1 MIDDFILH
9 LKSTKNLS
17 CTTLNAYY
25 ADINAFLK
33 FEKNVLAPNI
43 CAYVNH
49 MQNCGLKDSSIRR
62 KIVSLRLFYDF
73 LVAERFIPSTPFAG
87 LRFRFRQEHRLPKTL
102 SLSEVSRL
110 LSCLEEPNSRL
121 SEFGYRQFV
130 RDRALLDTLIS
141 TGIRV
146 AEAAAIRFED
156 IIYSERAIIIRGKG
170 RKQRLVYISSPITWQ
185 RITAQIK
192 IQRKWTGTQF
202 LFTNRNDKPLTSHS
216 IEDIYAKYAAK
227 AKINPASTPHYLRH
241 TFATNLL
248 INGAD
253 LRSVQEIL
261 GHSSITTTQIYTE
274 VSSRRKKQVMR
285 RYNYRNKL

>member
-1 MIDDFILH
+1 MIDEFIFH

-17 CTTLNAYY
+17 HATLAAYR
-25 ADINAFLK
+25 ADITAFLK
-33 FEKNVLAPNI
+33 FEENVAKPDV

-49 MQNCGLKDSSIRR
+49 MQNCGMQDSSIKR
-62 KIVSLRLFYDF
+62 KIVSLRMFYDY
-73 LVAERFIPSTPFAG
+73 LVARRIAECSPFTG
-87 LRFRFRQEHRLPKTL
+87 LKFRFRQEHRLPKTL
-102 SLSEVSRL
+102 SIAEVSKL
-110 LSCLEEPNSRL
+110 LACFDESEDRR
-121 SEFGYRQFV
+121 SEFAQRQFV

-156 IIYSERAIIIRGKG
+156 IIACERAIIIRGKG
-170 RKQRLVYISSPITWQ
+170 RKQRLVYISAPVTWQ
-185 RITAQIK
+185 RILAQIK
-192 IQRKWTGTQF
+192 IQRQWTSTPF
-202 LFTNRNDKPLTSHS
+202 LFTNRNDKPLNSHS
-216 IEDIYAKYAAK
+216 IESIYAKYAAK

-261 GHSSITTTQIYTE
+261 GHASIATTQIYTE
-274 VSSRRKKQVMR
+274 VSSQRKKQVLR
-285 RYNYRNKL
+285 KYNYRNKL